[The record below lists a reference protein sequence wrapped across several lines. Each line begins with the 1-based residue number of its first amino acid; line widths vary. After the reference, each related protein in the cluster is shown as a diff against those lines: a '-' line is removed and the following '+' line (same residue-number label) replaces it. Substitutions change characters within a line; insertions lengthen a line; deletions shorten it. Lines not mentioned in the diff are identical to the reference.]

1 MGAAK
6 VIVEVVDED
15 EDGVE
20 FAVADDDEKER
31 RRSWKRAGWSLD
43 FYI

>member
-31 RRSWKRAGWSLD
+31 RSWKRAGWSLY